1 MKRVA
6 QEFSR
11 FANDY
16 SQYNIIQRDVAK
28 KLLSLL
34 PNKKYK
40 TILDIGCGSGEIYKN
55 LIANDIDFEEFTG
68 VDISKEMLSL
78 HPKAEHITLV
88 EDDFND
94 KDRFRSLMLRRYDLV
109 LSSSAIQ
116 WSSDLD
122 ATLESISLLSLE
134 FYFAIFT
141 SRTFHTLH
149 QISGIE
155 SPIYSSERLSTVID
169 RYYSATYETIRYKL
183 HFDSTYDMLRY
194 IKLSGVSGGE
204 RRLGYGET
212 KRLITNY
219 PLDYLEFEVLFVSAT
234 RSVDV

>member
-16 SQYNIIQRDVAK
+16 SQHNIIQREVAK

-34 PNKKYK
+34 SNKRYE

-55 LIANDIDFEEFTG
+55 IIHNDIEFREFTG
-68 VDISKEMLSL
+68 VDISKEMLLL
-78 HPKAEHITLV
+78 HPQGKNIILV
-88 EDDFND
+88 QDDFNSKESFKSLA
-94 KDRFRSLMLRRYDLV
+94 KDSYDIV

-122 ATLESISLLSLE
+122 ATLKRISLLSLE
-134 FYFAIFT
+134 FHFAIFT
-141 SRTFHTLH
+141 ANTFHTLH
-149 QISGIE
+149 QIADIK
-155 SPIYSSERLSTVID
+155 SPIYDSDTVSTAID
-169 RYYSATYETIRYKL
+169 KYYDATYQTIQYKL
-183 HFDSTYDMLRY
+183 HFNSTYEMLRY

-204 RRLGYGET
+204 RRLGYQET
-212 KRLITNY
+212 KRLLADY
-219 PLDYLEFEVLFVSAT
+219 PLDYLEFEVLFASAT
-234 RSVDV
+234 KGTEA

>member
-1 MKRVA
+1 MKRAA

-16 SQYNIIQRDVAK
+16 SQYNIIQREVAK

-40 TILDIGCGSGEIYKN
+40 TILDIGCGSGEVYKN
-55 LIANDIDFEEFTG
+55 LTANNIEYKEFTG

-78 HPKAEHITLV
+78 HPHDENITLIQ
-88 EDDFND
+88 DDFNS
-94 KDRFRSLMLRRYDLV
+94 KERFKSLTKKSYDVV

-122 ATLESISLLSLE
+122 ATLKSISLLSYE

-141 SRTFHTLH
+141 SKTFHTLH
-149 QISGIE
+149 QTAGIE
-155 SPIYSSERLSTVID
+155 SPIYSSDQLSAAID
-169 RYYSATYETIRYKL
+169 RYYNATYQTAHYKL
-183 HFDSTYDMLRY
+183 YFDSTYDMLKY

-204 RRLGYGET
+204 RQLGYRDL
-212 KRLITNY
+212 KRLIESY
-219 PLDYLEFEVLFVSAT
+219 PLDYLEFEVLFISAT
-234 RSVDV
+234 RDANV

>member
-1 MKRVA
+1 MNRVA

-16 SQYNIIQRDVAK
+16 SQYNIIQREVAK

-40 TILDIGCGSGEIYKN
+40 TILDIGCGSGEIYRN

-78 HPKAEHITLV
+78 HPRAEHITLV
-88 EDDFND
+88 EDDFNG
-94 KDRFRSLMLRRYDLV
+94 KDRFRSLMSNRYDLV

-141 SRTFHTLH
+141 SNYRHNVNLIVKKHTL
-149 QISGIE
+149 
-155 SPIYSSERLSTVID
+155 
-169 RYYSATYETIRYKL
+169 
-183 HFDSTYDMLRY
+183 
-194 IKLSGVSGGE
+194 
-204 RRLGYGET
+204 
-212 KRLITNY
+212 
-219 PLDYLEFEVLFVSAT
+219 
-234 RSVDV
+234 